1 MNKLYL
7 VGTLMLVMV
16 VGLSLWS
23 WAQAPTANEILNFVE
38 EKSIM
43 GSDVGSMIATVQFE
57 VTTAESEAS
66 SYTFKVFSVRGQ
78 EGKPDRMIIAYL
90 EPDLVSGTL
99 FLTSTPKEGD
109 ARMWLYLPALELTK
123 ELISEESQGQE
134 FVTGSGISRKD
145 IAQGFQY
152 KDDYTPH
159 LIGEEEIKGMPAYML
174 SLTPKEGHEED
185 WQNINLW
192 VDKEEYAVIRA
203 EFINKDGE
211 LAKVMEGD
219 DFSSDSVGF
228 ISHTI
233 TFHDLI
239 GGGSSVISLVDRK
252 TADIPDDYFAPEN
265 LGNLDITTP

>member
-159 LIGEEEIKGMPAYML
+159 LIGD
-174 SLTPKEGHEED
+174 TP
-185 WQNINLW
+185 
-192 VDKEEYAVIRA
+192 
-203 EFINKDGE
+203 
-211 LAKVMEGD
+211 
-219 DFSSDSVGF
+219 
-228 ISHTI
+228 
-233 TFHDLI
+233 
-239 GGGSSVISLVDRK
+239 
-252 TADIPDDYFAPEN
+252 
-265 LGNLDITTP
+265 